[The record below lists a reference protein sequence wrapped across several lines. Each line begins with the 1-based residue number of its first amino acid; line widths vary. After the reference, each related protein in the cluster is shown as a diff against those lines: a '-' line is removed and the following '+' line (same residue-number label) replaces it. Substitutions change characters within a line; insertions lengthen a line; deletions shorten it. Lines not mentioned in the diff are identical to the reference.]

1 MSVGAMSVERVN
13 RLDVW
18 RTLGDGRR
26 HRVGVLA
33 QNRQGVFF
41 QYAGDY
47 LARFANLSPF
57 GLRFDASLQ
66 AAPRTP
72 HAGLQGVFA
81 DSLPDGWGLLLMDRV
96 FRQAGIAPAQ
106 VTALDRLAFV
116 ADRGLGALSY
126 EPPSSLQPAATET
139 RIDLGEL
146 GLHAQALYE
155 GQTTEVLAELV
166 RVGSSGGARP
176 KAQLY
181 LSETDNDRCSS
192 APGPGRTAYL
202 VKFTSSSLP
211 LGHEEGL
218 CEAAYLTMARQAD
231 IEVANWR
238 LLDAP
243 TASGARH
250 WLAVERFDTN
260 GAGGRWHLHSACGL
274 LDADFRM
281 PSLDY
286 EDLIKASSLL
296 CHSPAVGQAQFRR
309 AVFNLFALNQDDH
322 SKNWAFLQDD
332 QGQWRPSPFYDAT
345 FSPGPYGEHATAFA
359 GFGKAP
365 PRKAMQ
371 RLAAQANF
379 AHWRQA
385 RAVIAEVVEC
395 ISGFGEI
402 AKGLG
407 VGDDSIRLIQ
417 RRLEDVRLA
426 NQGLLADASA

>member
-1 MSVGAMSVERVN
+1 MSAEHVN

-18 RTLGDGRR
+18 RTFSDGSRC
-26 HRVGVLA
+26 RVGVLA

-66 AAPRTP
+66 TAPRSP
-72 HAGLQGVFA
+72 HAGLHGVFA

-96 FRQAGIAPAQ
+96 FRQAEIAPAQ

-116 ADRGLGALSY
+116 ANRALGALSY
-126 EPPSSLQPAATET
+126 EPPSSLQLAATDG
-139 RIDLGEL
+139 RIDLGQL
-146 GLHAQALYE
+146 GLQAQALYD

-181 LSETDNDRCSS
+181 LSDTDNHNC
-192 APGPGRTAYL
+192 ATTPGPDRAAYL
-202 VKFTSSSLP
+202 VKFTSASLP

-218 CEAAYLTMARQAD
+218 CEAAYLTMAGQAG

-243 TASGARH
+243 AESGAKQ

-260 GAGGRWHLHSACGL
+260 GPDGRLHLHSACGL
-274 LDADFRM
+274 LDADFRL

-286 EDLIKASSLL
+286 ADLIKASSLL
-296 CHSPAVGQAQFRR
+296 CQSPAVGQAQFRR

-332 QGQWRPSPFYDAT
+332 QGHWRLSPFYDAT
-345 FSPGPYGEHATAFA
+345 FSPGPYGEHASAFA

-379 AHWRQA
+379 AQWRQA
-385 RAVIAEVVEC
+385 RAVIAEVVES

-407 VGDDSIRLIQ
+407 VRDDSIRLIQ
-417 RRLEDVRLA
+417 RQLEDVRRV
-426 NQGLLADASA
+426 NQGLLED

>member
-1 MSVGAMSVERVN
+1 MNVERVN

-18 RTLGDGRR
+18 RSFSDGSR
-26 HRVGVLA
+26 HAVGVLA

-41 QYAGDY
+41 QYAPEY

-66 AAPRTP
+66 AAPRSP
-72 HAGLQGVFA
+72 HAGLHGVFA
-81 DSLPDGWGLLLMDRV
+81 DSLPDGWGLMLMDRV
-96 FRQAGIAPAQ
+96 FRQAGIPPAQ

-126 EPPSSLQPAATET
+126 QPPSSLQPTVT
-139 RIDLGEL
+139 DSRIDLGEL
-146 GLHAQALYE
+146 GLQAQALYE

-181 LSETDNDRCSS
+181 LSDADDDNCSTT
-192 APGPGRTAYL
+192 PGPGRTAYL

-218 CEAAYLTMARQAD
+218 CEAAYLMMARQAG
-231 IEVANWR
+231 IEVAQWR

-243 TASGARH
+243 PRSGATR
-250 WLAVERFDTN
+250 WLALERFDSN
-260 GAGGRWHLHSACGL
+260 GQDGRLHLHSACGL
-274 LDADFRM
+274 LDADFRL

-296 CHSPAVGQAQFRR
+296 CQSPAVGQAQFRR

-332 QGQWRPSPFYDAT
+332 QGHWRPSPFYDAT
-345 FSPGPYGEHATAFA
+345 FSPSPHGEHATAFV

-365 PRKAMQ
+365 SRKAMQ

-379 AHWRQA
+379 ARWQPA
-385 RAVIAEVVEC
+385 REVIAEVVES
-395 ISGFGEI
+395 ISGFGAI
-402 AKGLG
+402 ARPLG
-407 VGDDSIRLIQ
+407 VREQTIRLIQ
-417 RRLEDVRLA
+417 RQLEEVRLL
-426 NQGLLADASA
+426 NRVLLEA

>member
-1 MSVGAMSVERVN
+1 M
-13 RLDVW
+13 DVW
-18 RTLGDGRR
+18 RTFSDGGR

-33 QNRQGVFF
+33 QNRQGVYF

-57 GLRFDASLQ
+57 GLTLDASLQ
-66 AAPRTP
+66 AAPRDP
-72 HAGLQGVFA
+72 HAGLHGVFA
-81 DSLPDGWGLLLMDRV
+81 DSLPDGWGLLLMDRI
-96 FRQAGIAPAQ
+96 FRQAGILPSQ

-116 ADRGLGALSY
+116 ANRALGALSY
-126 EPPSSLQPAATET
+126 EPPSSLQPAATDA
-139 RIDLGEL
+139 RIDLWEL
-146 GLHAQALYE
+146 GLQAQALYE

-176 KAQLY
+176 KALLY
-181 LSETDNDRCSS
+181 LSDTDNESCGMT
-192 APGPGRTAYL
+192 PGPDRTAYL
-202 VKFTSSSLP
+202 VKFTSASLP

-218 CEAAYLTMARQAD
+218 CEAAYLTMARQAG

-238 LLDAP
+238 LLEAP
-243 TASGARH
+243 AASGARQ
-250 WLAVERFDTN
+250 WLAMERFDTQ
-260 GAGGRWHLHSACGL
+260 GPDGRWHLHSACGL
-274 LDADFRM
+274 LDADFRL

-286 EDLIKASSLL
+286 ADLIKASSLL
-296 CHSPAVGQAQFRR
+296 CQSPAVGQAQFRR

-332 QGQWRPSPFYDAT
+332 QGHWRPSPFYDVT
-345 FSPGPYGEHATAFA
+345 FSPTPYGEHATAFA

-385 RAVIAEVVEC
+385 RAVIAEVLDS
-395 ISGFGEI
+395 ISGFSEI
-402 AKGLG
+402 AKALG
-407 VGDDSIRLIQ
+407 IRNDSIRLIQ
-417 RRLEDVRLA
+417 RQLEDVRLA
-426 NQGLLADASA
+426 NQGLLVD